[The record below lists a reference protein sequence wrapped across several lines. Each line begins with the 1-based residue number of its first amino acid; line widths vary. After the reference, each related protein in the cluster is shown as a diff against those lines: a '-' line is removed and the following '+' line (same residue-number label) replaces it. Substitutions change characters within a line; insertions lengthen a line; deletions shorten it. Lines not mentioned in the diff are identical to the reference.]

1 MPQGRLYH
9 AAAVVGNEY
18 MVVFGGRSSD
28 NTRNKFL
35 HLLKPKDFQPSLDIE
50 EKDEEKGDFH
60 G

>member
-50 EKDEEKGDFH
+50 EKI
-60 G
+60 